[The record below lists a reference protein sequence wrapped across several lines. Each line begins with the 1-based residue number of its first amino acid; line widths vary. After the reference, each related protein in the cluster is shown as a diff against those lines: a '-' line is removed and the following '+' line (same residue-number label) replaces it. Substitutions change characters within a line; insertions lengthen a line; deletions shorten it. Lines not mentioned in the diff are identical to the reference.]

1 MIFKE
6 LAENTGLDEDEFL
19 EMVELFLEVGSS
31 DLNKLQSA
39 IDEENVQEVIEAAH
53 SIKGASG
60 NMGFMEIFEVAK
72 GVEVKAR
79 EDSLDGAAEA
89 VKSIKEKLD
98 LIAQTLRNG

>member
-6 LAENTGLDEDEFL
+6 LAKNTGLDEDEFL

-31 DLNKLQSA
+31 DLNKLQTA

-53 SIKGASG
+53 SITGASG
-60 NMGFMEIFEVAK
+60 NMGFMEIFELAK

-98 LIAQTLRNG
+98 LIAETLR

>member
-1 MIFKE
+1 MVFKE

-98 LIAQTLRNG
+98 LIAETLR